1 MNIMLI
7 IIVDPC
13 SPIEFSHTT
22 LQVTTLKVTLCSM
35 GWGAS
40 IQFTI
45 SINFILI
52 GQSTEIKASVKLQ
65 APMINI
71 WLFIYLLMNTFQRN
85 YKILYVNS
93 FTQELLVNQEHD
105 INQIKV
111 SAEFNYVFLP
121 LALFHATG
129 SFYNTPENI
138 RKPEVF

>member
-1 MNIMLI
+1 MNIMLMI
-7 IIVDPC
+7 FVEVPC
-13 SPIEFSHTT
+13 SPIEFSHTA

-65 APMINI
+65 APVINI
-71 WLFIYLLMNTFQRN
+71 WFFIYLLINTFQRN
-85 YKILYVNS
+85 QKILYVNS
-93 FTQELLVNQEHD
+93 FAQQLLVDQEHD
-105 INQIKV
+105 ITQIKV

-121 LALFHATG
+121 LALSHAAG
-129 SFYNTPENI
+129 SFYTPENI